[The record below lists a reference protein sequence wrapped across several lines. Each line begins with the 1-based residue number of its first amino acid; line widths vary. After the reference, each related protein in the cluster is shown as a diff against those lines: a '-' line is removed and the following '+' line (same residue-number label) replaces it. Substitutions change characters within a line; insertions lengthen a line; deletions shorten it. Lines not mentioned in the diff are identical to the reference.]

1 MGRQLV
7 ILAGYGDNSSLE
19 STILKFCNKNVREDS
34 IRNTDEGS
42 FQLDAVN
49 DDENRVSTC
58 HLCLDAHVASYF
70 RCELLRS
77 RAFARQVWIHFA
89 NQSSSTHLTTII
101 VQVSLEP
108 SVRYYMDQR
117 FGPQIQLL
125 VNERIEL
132 DHIMSCL
139 STLGGAFSSLGDQL
153 IDCAKA
159 AGKISFQQYKIAEK
173 LCDPVTLMRCQLY
186 LAISFIQ
193 CNHFKKARIVITSV
207 YRAIKS
213 RPEGLQEKRVISM
226 CLGIWAK
233 LKYHWHLEKNNIKL
247 KYITETNKCD

>member
-1 MGRQLV
+1 MRRQLV
-7 ILAGYGDNSSLE
+7 IVARYSDYSLQE
-19 STILKFCNKNVREDS
+19 STTLKLYNKKIREDS

-42 FQLDAVN
+42 FLLDTISV
-49 DDENRVSTC
+49 DEKTVTTF
-58 HLCLDAHVASYF
+58 HFCLYAHVASYF

-77 RAFARQVWIHFA
+77 RVFAKQAWIHFA
-89 NQSSSTHLTTII
+89 SQSSSNHLTTII
-101 VQVSLEP
+101 VHILLKP
-108 SVRYYMDQR
+108 PVRYYMDQR
-117 FGPQIQLL
+117 FGYQVQLL

-132 DHIMSCL
+132 DHMMSCL

-153 IDCAKA
+153 TDCAKA
-159 AGKISFQQYKIAEK
+159 AGRISFQQYKIAEK

-207 YRAIKS
+207 YRAMKS

-233 LKYHWHLEKNNIKL
+233 LKYHWHLEKNKIKQM
-247 KYITETNKCD
+247 YIT